1 MIGAGALTVA
11 EALRSAVLKLREAG
25 VPDAPGDARV
35 LLADAMGLGPDRLT
49 LHLPDPLAPEAEARL
64 AAHLTAR
71 AARQPVSQI
80 IGRRLFWGMEFIVT
94 PQVLDPRPET
104 EVLVAAA
111 IRRPFVRLLDL
122 GTGSGA
128 ILLACLRAMPMATG
142 LGVDLSP
149 GALAVARRNAVALG
163 LERRA
168 GLALSDWFS
177 AVPGR
182 YDLIVSNPPYI
193 AADELPALE
202 PEVRLHEP
210 QMALSPGGDGLG
222 AYRQI
227 TAGAMARLMPG
238 GRILLEIGP
247 TQGAAVRAMLEAQGF
262 ERCALLPDL
271 DGRDRVAM
279 AYAPEGDQGCGSA

>member
-149 GALAVARRNAVALG
+149 GALAVARRNAVTLG

-210 QMALSPGGDGLG
+210 LMALSPGGDGLG

>member
-210 QMALSPGGDGLG
+210 LMALSPGGDGLG

-279 AYAPEGDQGCGSA
+279 AYAPEGDQSCGSA

>member
-149 GALAVARRNAVALG
+149 GALAVARRNAVTLG

>member
-1 MIGAGALTVA
+1 MSGAGALTVA
-11 EALRSAVLKLREAG
+11 EALRAAVLKLREVG

-35 LLADAMGLGPDRLT
+35 LLADAMGMGTDRLT

-111 IRRPFVRLLDL
+111 ISRPFVRLLDL

-149 GALAVARRNAVALG
+149 GALVVARRNAAALG

-193 AADELPALE
+193 AADEMPALE

-222 AYRQI
+222 AYRRI

-247 TQGAAVRAMLEAQGF
+247 TQGAAVRAMFEAQGF